1 MSSNTPF
8 LISENKL
15 QKLKSPDHLTRNQTQ
30 TKTSISLKRN
40 RLNLFCRKCLHD
52 VSHGEKMSSF
62 KECVYAGG
70 LTYSNYVAVALLSNP
85 DFHPDQQNF
94 RS

>member
-15 QKLKSPDHLTRNQTQ
+15 QKLKSPDHLTGNQTQ
-30 TKTSISLKRN
+30 TKMSISLNRN

-70 LTYSNYVAVALLSNP
+70 LTYSNYAAVALLSNP
-85 DFHPDQQNF
+85 EFHPDQQNF
-94 RS
+94 RN